1 MKKLSLFLIALAI
14 LLVACKPEI
23 EKPTVETSSIYE
35 ITGTTV
41 NVIGIITSDGGAE
54 VTARGVCWNIESNPT
69 IENDHTNDGVGTGSF
84 ISNITDLIPNTTYYL
99 RAYAENSEGISYGE
113 EKVFTTLNVFASLP
127 TLTTTAPT
135 DITRT
140 TAKSG
145 GNITDDGG
153 SKVTERGVC
162 WSESQNPTIKDSRTS
177 DGGGNGEYSSVI
189 ENLTSNT
196 KYYIRAYARNEAG
209 VAYGNELNFTTVDE
223 NVKTKPVVKTLNI
236 TDITKTSAVCNAE
249 VVSDG
254 GASVTARG
262 VCLSVNENPTISDT
276 CTIEGNGT
284 GTYKSTFTDLLPN
297 TTYYVRAYATNS
309 EGTNYGA
316 QKKFTTI
323 DAYGKP
329 TVETVSLSDIEYT
342 SAVCVGNVTSDG
354 GSEVTARGACW
365 STNPNPTMQDDH
377 TTNGKGTGEFT
388 SKLTD
393 LTSNTTYYVR
403 TYATNNNGTNYGE
416 QQIFKT
422 KAILSRPTI
431 ITIDVTEITTNSA
444 LGGGNITDDGNLP
457 ITAKGVCWG
466 KSEYPTIDDG
476 GNYTVETLEGSNL
489 GIFTSE
495 MLHLS
500 INTTYYVRAYA
511 TNSEG
516 TSYGDQK
523 VFTTDD
529 GSEKPTVK
537 TTSVSEITMSSA
549 VCGGNVTTDGGAEVT
564 EKGVCWSTK
573 PSPTIDDNKT
583 IDGSGTGSYT
593 SNLTQLSKNT
603 TYYVRAYASNK
614 KGISYGEERIFTTL
628 GTTGTA
634 NGHDWVDLGLPSG
647 KKWATCN
654 VGATSPEEYGDYF
667 EWATTA
673 KETSTSTLLLD
684 ESELQLQGYIDSKG
698 NLTSQ
703 YDAATANWGGDW
715 RMPTE
720 AEFRE
725 LLNRCTWTTT
735 ELNGVEGYNV
745 KGPNGDSIFLPIH
758 KEKYRSRNYWSSTPC
773 TGEFGTISARTLYIS
788 ADPCYYRIYTGGRS
802 EALSVRPIIE

>member
-1 MKKLSLFLIALAI
+1 MKKISLFLIALAI

-23 EKPTVETSSIYE
+23 EKPAVETSSIYE

-196 KYYIRAYARNEAG
+196 KYYIRAYARNEVG

-297 TTYYVRAYATNS
+297 TTYYVRAYAT
-309 EGTNYGA
+309 
-316 QKKFTTI
+316 
-323 DAYGKP
+323 
-329 TVETVSLSDIEYT
+329 
-342 SAVCVGNVTSDG
+342 
-354 GSEVTARGACW
+354 TA
-365 STNPNPTMQDDH
+365 S
-377 TTNGKGTGEFT
+377 
-388 SKLTD
+388 
-393 LTSNTTYYVR
+393 
-403 TYATNNNGTNYGE
+403 
-416 QQIFKT
+416 
-422 KAILSRPTI
+422 
-431 ITIDVTEITTNSA
+431 
-444 LGGGNITDDGNLP
+444 
-457 ITAKGVCWG
+457 
-466 KSEYPTIDDG
+466 
-476 GNYTVETLEGSNL
+476 
-489 GIFTSE
+489 
-495 MLHLS
+495 
-500 INTTYYVRAYA
+500 
-511 TNSEG
+511 
-516 TSYGDQK
+516 
-523 VFTTDD
+523 
-529 GSEKPTVK
+529 
-537 TTSVSEITMSSA
+537 
-549 VCGGNVTTDGGAEVT
+549 
-564 EKGVCWSTK
+564 
-573 PSPTIDDNKT
+573 
-583 IDGSGTGSYT
+583 
-593 SNLTQLSKNT
+593 
-603 TYYVRAYASNK
+603 
-614 KGISYGEERIFTTL
+614 
-628 GTTGTA
+628 
-634 NGHDWVDLGLPSG
+634 
-647 KKWATCN
+647 
-654 VGATSPEEYGDYF
+654 
-667 EWATTA
+667 
-673 KETSTSTLLLD
+673 
-684 ESELQLQGYIDSKG
+684 
-698 NLTSQ
+698 
-703 YDAATANWGGDW
+703 
-715 RMPTE
+715 
-720 AEFRE
+720 FR
-725 LLNRCTWTTT
+725 
-735 ELNGVEGYNV
+735 
-745 KGPNGDSIFLPIH
+745 
-758 KEKYRSRNYWSSTPC
+758 
-773 TGEFGTISARTLYIS
+773 
-788 ADPCYYRIYTGGRS
+788 
-802 EALSVRPIIE
+802 